1 MRRRT
6 TSSLL
11 VVSIALLSFLF
22 SDITLAGGA
31 WLTETGG
38 ADMAMAAAG
47 SAALAADASTLAA
60 NPAGMVELQGNRLL
74 ITAMPLLLEIQGS
87 GDGDTT
93 GSINNQGGP
102 TPAGALFATHSNG
115 RWAAGLG
122 LYSYLGLGFDYGRQ
136 WSGARAVQSADFVTI
151 NIAPAFAYRLNK
163 RVSLGGSL
171 SAQYASAQAKLAV
184 ANNLPLYGSPADSP
198 DGQLRLEGDSW
209 ALGGSLGA
217 TYTHSASTR
226 FGLAWTAPVSHHIEL
241 DLHGSNLRPEVAALL
256 QQVGSAGLDMK
267 LPQQY
272 RLSAVHSLSADTLL
286 AGSIALQQWSEFG
299 EAQLRVGN
307 ASTPMFG
314 DGLRD
319 TWGVAIGLRHQIDPR
334 WSVSGGIG
342 YDSSPVKKGRAPVY
356 FPVSDQ
362 LRMALGADYR
372 YSDTLV
378 LRSALSVVSQGE
390 VRIGQE
396 SYPVQLPGMPTVT
409 GKIADSRIYLGA
421 ISVDY
426 RFQ

>member
-22 SDITLAGGA
+22 SDVTIAGGA

-209 ALGGSLGA
+209 PWVAA
-217 TYTHSASTR
+217 ASAPPIP
-226 FGLAWTAPVSHHIEL
+226 TAPAPASAWP
-241 DLHGSNLRPEVAALL
+241 GPPRYPTTSNWICMAAT
-256 QQVGSAGLDMK
+256 SA
-267 LPQQY
+267 
-272 RLSAVHSLSADTLL
+272 
-286 AGSIALQQWSEFG
+286 
-299 EAQLRVGN
+299 
-307 ASTPMFG
+307 
-314 DGLRD
+314 
-319 TWGVAIGLRHQIDPR
+319 PR
-334 WSVSGGIG
+334 SQP
-342 YDSSPVKKGRAPVY
+342 YCN
-356 FPVSDQ
+356 
-362 LRMALGADYR
+362 
-372 YSDTLV
+372 
-378 LRSALSVVSQGE
+378 RSAA
-390 VRIGQE
+390 RAWI
-396 SYPVQLPGMPTVT
+396 
-409 GKIADSRIYLGA
+409 
-421 ISVDY
+421 
-426 RFQ
+426 